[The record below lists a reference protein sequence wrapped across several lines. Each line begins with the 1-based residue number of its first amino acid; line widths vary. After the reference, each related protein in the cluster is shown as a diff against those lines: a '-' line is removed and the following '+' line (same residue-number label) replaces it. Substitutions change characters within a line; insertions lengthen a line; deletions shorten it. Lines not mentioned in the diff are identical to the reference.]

1 MLLSYYGGHLLVFVG
16 LAKMLVHCNERMLSS
31 WVRALSWE
39 NTHVCDAIK
48 ILLNQK
54 LNYPFFKV
62 SYMHNTCIFLH
73 KEISG

>member
-1 MLLSYYGGHLLVFVG
+1 
-16 LAKMLVHCNERMLSS
+16 MLSS

-48 ILLNQK
+48 IRLNQK